1 MFKLTIQLYI
11 EQILSGSKSYLA
23 SHPELGVPVGIFNY
37 KDEPDYES
45 RVKSIKKYGS
55 KGNPLSRELA
65 KLFGVYNILPSYQS
79 ADDLRLTIEALE
91 NIEKRTT
98 KQNQLLEKQQA
109 LLKETQKIGGK
120 YGQDLKNQNK
130 TNTAISETMRVHNTL
145 LGSNLDY
152 ITQFQHEQNKLVPLA
167 QRLKDASEFEGS
179 IRKSAIKDLG
189 IQGDL
194 QKSVSQNMM
203 EASIE
208 AARFGIDSK
217 DIIDVLA
224 SLSREVGRNL
234 LISDETM
241 SRLAVFSEVTGL
253 MANGTARMMEG
264 FDTMGLGIDAAIDKG
279 LEMRSVAVGMGVN
292 VGKFMETVSSNMNVI
307 NSYNF
312 QNGVKGFA
320 KMVAQAQ
327 KLGISMQSTVS
338 LADKVMDPEGAIDL
352 AAQLQVIGGAVG
364 DLADPFKMM
373 YMATN
378 DLEGLQD
385 AMVSAGEQALVFND
399 QTAEFGIPPT
409 EIRRMKAMAEQLPIS
424 YDELVTA
431 SKRLAKEKSAI
442 SQMDLGLFGSSEEE
456 EQLQSFIAGMS
467 QFENGQYSV
476 KLKSPDGKTSETI
489 ALEDLTA
496 IQKEQFR
503 TSMEAQGAVDGLDEK
518 DIAYKSMTLLEQIA
532 GVEVSTEVALKT
544 GMSSELQDLSDNS
557 IKMTRDA
564 SKVLSEVMKSVGGT
578 LSVVAKTIVTGEENM
593 DKVLGDFAAVWSKTS
608 DQIQESGLGKW
619 FNEAVAPGGDTTFNA
634 DNDGG
639 GTTYN
644 IPTEK
649 DAFTSGA
656 ALIIPKDQSQ
666 TPYMTSSFDNTY
678 TTPDLGYGEIGNS
691 MPSEGKTN
699 KHDIN
704 VNIVVGG
711 TLQTL
716 GFKPSDLINDHQLM
730 MSLKHQLDLTSMTG
744 KAVEGVLASS
754 TRNSDYVA

>member
-327 KLGISMQSTVS
+327 KLGISMSSTVS

-399 QTAEFGIPPT
+399 QTGEFGIPPT

>member
-399 QTAEFGIPPT
+399 QTGEFGIPPT

-619 FNEAVAPGGDTTFNA
+619 FNEAVVPGGDTTFNA

>member
-1 MFKLTIQLYI
+1 
-11 EQILSGSKSYLA
+11 
-23 SHPELGVPVGIFNY
+23 
-37 KDEPDYES
+37 
-45 RVKSIKKYGS
+45 
-55 KGNPLSRELA
+55 
-65 KLFGVYNILPSYQS
+65 
-79 ADDLRLTIEALE
+79 
-91 NIEKRTT
+91 
-98 KQNQLLEKQQA
+98 
-109 LLKETQKIGGK
+109 
-120 YGQDLKNQNK
+120 
-130 TNTAISETMRVHNTL
+130 
-145 LGSNLDY
+145 
-152 ITQFQHEQNKLVPLA
+152 
-167 QRLKDASEFEGS
+167 
-179 IRKSAIKDLG
+179 
-189 IQGDL
+189 
-194 QKSVSQNMM
+194 MM

-399 QTAEFGIPPT
+399 QTGEFGIPPT

>member
-399 QTAEFGIPPT
+399 QTGEFGIPPT

>member
-167 QRLKDASEFEGS
+167 QRLKDASEFAGS

-399 QTAEFGIPPT
+399 QTGEFGIPPT

>member
-1 MFKLTIQLYI
+1 MFKLQIQLYI
-11 EQILSGSKSYLA
+11 ERILSGSKSYLA
-23 SHPELGVPVGIFNY
+23 SHPELGVPIGIFNY
-37 KDEPDYES
+37 RDEPDYES
-45 RVKSIKKYGS
+45 RVKSIKKYGKS
-55 KGNPLSRELA
+55 GNPLSRELA
-65 KLFGVYNILPSYQS
+65 KLFGVDYILPSYNLS
-79 ADDLRLTIEALE
+79 EEDLRA
-91 NIEKRTT
+91 
-98 KQNQLLEKQQA
+98 
-109 LLKETQKIGGK
+109 LKESLELKVQSGEATMKEEQRLIRINKQLKSGNKLKKESNKIVTTG
-120 YGQDLKNQNK
+120 NK
-130 TNTAISETMRVHNTL
+130 GFDALNTL
-145 LGSNLDY
+145 LGNNLDY
-152 ITQFQHEQNKLVPLA
+152 IHETKNALDDVNVLA
-167 QRLKDASEFEGS
+167 GLLRDSAQWEGKYRSET
-179 IRKSAIKDLG
+179 IIKMG
-189 IQGDL
+189 VHGAL
-194 QKSVSQNMM
+194 QKTISLNMQ
-203 EASIE
+203 EATIE
-208 AARFGIDSK
+208 AAKYGVTQEELIST
-217 DIIDVLA
+217 IS
-224 SLSREVGRNL
+224 SLSSGIGRNL
-234 LISDETM
+234 TISDDTM
-241 SRLAVFSEVTGL
+241 SRLAVFSKVTELGSHS
-253 MANGTARMMEG
+253 TARMMEG
-264 FDTMGLGIDAAIDKG
+264 FDRMGLGIDAAIDKG
-279 LEMRSVAVGMGVN
+279 NEMRSVAVGMGVN
-292 VGKFMETVSSNMNVI
+292 VGKFMETVAGNMNVI

-312 QNGVKGFA
+312 EGGVKGFA

-327 KLGISMQSTVS
+327 KLGISMSSTVS
-338 LADKVMDPEGAIDL
+338 LADKVMDPEGAINL

-385 AMVSAGEQALVFND
+385 AMVSAGEQSLVFNQ
-399 QTAEFGIPPT
+399 QTGEFGIPPT

-431 SKRLAKEKSAI
+431 SKRLAKEKAAI
-442 SQMDLGLFGSSEEE
+442 SQMDLGLFGTSDEE
-456 EQLQSFIAGMS
+456 EQLQSFIAGMA
-467 QFENGQYSV
+467 QFENGQYKV
-476 KLKSPDGKTSETI
+476 QLKSPDGKTSETI

-699 KHDIN
+699 KHEVSVN
-704 VNIVVGG
+704 VTVNGM
-711 TLQTL
+711 LKSL
-716 GFKPSDLINDHQLM
+716 GFKSSDIINDHQLM
-730 MSLKHQLDLTSMTG
+730 MALKKQLDITDLTG
-744 KAVEGVLASS
+744 KAVGGVLTSNA
-754 TRNSDYVA
+754 

>member
-1 MFKLTIQLYI
+1 
-11 EQILSGSKSYLA
+11 
-23 SHPELGVPVGIFNY
+23 
-37 KDEPDYES
+37 
-45 RVKSIKKYGS
+45 
-55 KGNPLSRELA
+55 
-65 KLFGVYNILPSYQS
+65 
-79 ADDLRLTIEALE
+79 
-91 NIEKRTT
+91 
-98 KQNQLLEKQQA
+98 
-109 LLKETQKIGGK
+109 
-120 YGQDLKNQNK
+120 
-130 TNTAISETMRVHNTL
+130 
-145 LGSNLDY
+145 
-152 ITQFQHEQNKLVPLA
+152 
-167 QRLKDASEFEGS
+167 
-179 IRKSAIKDLG
+179 
-189 IQGDL
+189 
-194 QKSVSQNMM
+194 
-203 EASIE
+203 
-208 AARFGIDSK
+208 
-217 DIIDVLA
+217 
-224 SLSREVGRNL
+224 VGRNL

-399 QTAEFGIPPT
+399 QTGEFGIPPT

-532 GVEVSTEVALKT
+532 GS
-544 GMSSELQDLSDNS
+544 
-557 IKMTRDA
+557 
-564 SKVLSEVMKSVGGT
+564 
-578 LSVVAKTIVTGEENM
+578 
-593 DKVLGDFAAVWSKTS
+593 
-608 DQIQESGLGKW
+608 
-619 FNEAVAPGGDTTFNA
+619 
-634 DNDGG
+634 
-639 GTTYN
+639 
-644 IPTEK
+644 
-649 DAFTSGA
+649 
-656 ALIIPKDQSQ
+656 
-666 TPYMTSSFDNTY
+666 
-678 TTPDLGYGEIGNS
+678 
-691 MPSEGKTN
+691 
-699 KHDIN
+699 
-704 VNIVVGG
+704 
-711 TLQTL
+711 
-716 GFKPSDLINDHQLM
+716 
-730 MSLKHQLDLTSMTG
+730 
-744 KAVEGVLASS
+744 
-754 TRNSDYVA
+754 